1 MSKKIDEVI
10 LKSLKRTFPQ
20 PDQQPEPQS
29 KLRVWLRS
37 ERADM
42 LLPLFLVVM
51 GALILAVMELA
62 K

>member
-1 MSKKIDEVI
+1 MSELDKAIQ
-10 LKSLKRTFPQ
+10 KSLKQTFQRP
-20 PDQQPEPQS
+20 S

-42 LLPLFLVVM
+42 LLPLFVVVM
-51 GALILAVMELA
+51 GVLILAVMELA

>member
-1 MSKKIDEVI
+1 MNELDKAIQ
-10 LKSLKRTFPQ
+10 KSLKRTFPQ

-37 ERADM
+37 ERAYM
-42 LLPLFLVVM
+42 LLPLFVVVM